1 MGIIF
6 SKNSGL
12 NDERWKPIGQVLQS
26 VMMDT
31 DTEQNKYDNFIKDVF
46 NVKKSNKYAEK
57 IGTVTSLANY
67 SIVGEGDP
75 APVND
80 IQQGYS
86 KIIEHVPF
94 MNSFVCTREMKDDGD
109 IDTMKT
115 MASEMVRSF
124 KRSVCEY
131 ATRALVT
138 EGSTFTY
145 GNSVKDK
152 TTGDGEA
159 LFSKNHKG
167 KLAGIADQSN
177 VFTNAFGADANMLN
191 RLATVGRNFKNQS
204 GNVQGYTFDTIIIP
218 SNCYELEDTIK
229 RIIRSD
235 LIVGS
240 GNNDVNTQKGLWKLI
255 VDPLWQVESGAPYI
269 LMSSEANKALNGN
282 LFYNR
287 VELDVQNEVDFDTR
301 NLKWNGYAR
310 LSAGFNDWRH
320 VILGGASAG
329 TTLS

>member
-1 MGIIF
+1 MGIVF
-6 SKNSGL
+6 SKVSGM

-31 DTEQNKYDNFIKDVF
+31 DTEKNKYDDFIKSVY

-67 SIVGEGDP
+67 SIVGEGEP

-86 KIIEHVPF
+86 KLLEHVPF

-109 IDTMKT
+109 LDMMKT
-115 MASEMVRSF
+115 MASEMVASF
-124 KRSVCEY
+124 KRASCEY
-131 ATRALVT
+131 ATKALVT
-138 EGSTFTY
+138 EGESFTFSGRTL
-145 GNSVKDK
+145 DK
-152 TTGDGEA
+152 TTGDKKG
-159 LFSKNHKG
+159 LFATDHKG
-167 KLAGIADQSN
+167 KVSGVADQCN
-177 VFTNAFGADANMLN
+177 VYTNAFGANATMLN
-191 RLATVGRNFKNQS
+191 RLSNIGSNFKNQS
-204 GNVQGYTFDTIIIP
+204 GNVQNNTFDTIIIP

-255 VDPLWQVESGAPYI
+255 VAPMWQVASGSPYI
-269 LMSSEANKALNGN
+269 LMSSEANKALNGS

-287 VELDVQNEVDFDTR
+287 LDLDVQNEVDFDTR

-320 VILGGASAG
+320 VLLGGATAG

>member
-1 MGIIF
+1 MGIVF
-6 SKNSGL
+6 SKNGGL

-31 DTEQNKYDNFIKDVF
+31 DTEKNKYDDFVKAVF

-67 SIVGEGDP
+67 SVVGEGEP

-86 KIIEHVPF
+86 KLLEHVPF

-109 IDTMKT
+109 LDMMKT
-115 MASEMVRSF
+115 MASEMVKSF
-124 KRSVCEY
+124 KRSVCDY
-131 ATRALVT
+131 ATKALVT
-138 EGSTFTY
+138 EGEKFLY
-145 GNSVKDK
+145 GNKSFDK
-152 TTGDGEA
+152 TTGDGKA
-159 LFSKNHKG
+159 LFAVDHSSKVSGVGNQK
-167 KLAGIADQSN
+167 N
-177 VFTNAFGADANMLN
+177 VFTNAFGEDAKMLN
-191 RLATVGRNFKNQS
+191 RLANIGFNFKNQS

-218 SNCYELEDTIK
+218 SNCYALEDTIK

-240 GNNDVNTQKGLWKLI
+240 SNNDVNTQKGLWNLI

-269 LMSSEANKALNGN
+269 LMSSEANKALPGS

-287 VELDVQNEVDFDTR
+287 IELDVQNEIDFDTR

-310 LSAGFNDWRH
+310 LCAGFNDWRH
-320 VILGGASAG
+320 VILGGA
-329 TTLS
+329 TTGYTLT